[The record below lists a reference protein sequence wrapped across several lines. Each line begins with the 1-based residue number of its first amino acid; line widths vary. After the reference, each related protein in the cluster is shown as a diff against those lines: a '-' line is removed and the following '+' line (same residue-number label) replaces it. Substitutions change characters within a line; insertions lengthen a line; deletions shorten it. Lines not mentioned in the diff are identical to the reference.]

1 MAAERDTKRHVK
13 DPGRVRELVKRI
25 ANGELSPVDLVHACL
40 ERIEETQ
47 PHVDAWREVDGERA
61 LAVAGERA
69 RELRAGRL
77 RGPLHGIPVGIK
89 DIIDVEGLPTRC
101 NCRAREDVAPA
112 SADAEVVLAMKA
124 AGAIVLGKVH
134 TTEFA
139 FFDPSP
145 ARNPHNTDHTPGGS
159 SSGSAAAVA
168 CGSVPVSIGTQ
179 TMASVNRPAAYCG
192 IAAFKPSTRSLST
205 FGIAALAPLYDT
217 PGFYGATVD
226 DAAYAFEAV
235 APAFLGRAH
244 APAPRQR
251 ARIVIIDDPL
261 IADADAEMTAAWQR
275 LAADFRTRGNTVE
288 SRPSPVPF
296 KRIGELHWATMI
308 YETARAQ
315 AGLMALPEDQVGQR
329 LRAAIR
335 EGRDVT
341 AERYLSDRAELDRI
355 RAEFFA
361 AFGDAD
367 AFLWPA
373 APGTAPKGLASTGE
387 PKYIAPWTVFGGPVV
402 SIPAGT
408 ASNGLPLGCIL
419 AGRPGEDLGMC
430 GLARQLTAC
439 R

>member
-13 DPGRVRELVKRI
+13 DPGRVRELAQRI
-25 ANGELSPVDLVHACL
+25 AHGELSPVDLVRACL
-40 ERIEETQ
+40 DRIAQTQ
-47 PHVDAWREVDGERA
+47 PHVAAWREVDGERA
-61 LAVAGERA
+61 LAVAAERA
-69 RELRAGRL
+69 RDITAGRV
-77 RGPLHGIPVGIK
+77 RGALHGIPVGIK

-101 NCRAREDVAPA
+101 NCRALENVAPA
-112 SADAEVVLAMKA
+112 SADAEVVLAMKT
-124 AGAIVLGKVH
+124 AGAIVLGKAH

-192 IAAFKPSTRSLST
+192 IAAFKPSTRCLST

-226 DAAYAFEAV
+226 DAAFAFEAV
-235 APAFLGRAH
+235 APAFLRRAR
-244 APAPRQR
+244 APAPRR
-251 ARIVIIDDPL
+251 SARIVTIDDPL
-261 IADADAEMTAAWQR
+261 IADASAEMTAAWQR
-275 LAADFRTRGNTVE
+275 MAGDFRARGNTVE

-296 KRIGELHWATMI
+296 KRIGELHWTTMV

-329 LRAAIR
+329 LRAAIL
-335 EGRDVT
+335 EGRGIT
-341 AERYLSDRAELDRI
+341 AERYLSDRVELDRI

-361 AFGDAD
+361 AFADVD

-373 APGTAPKGLASTGE
+373 APDTAPKGLASTGE

-402 SIPAGT
+402 TVPAGT

-419 AGRPGEDLGMC
+419 AGRPGEDLAMC

-439 R
+439 S